1 MTHSGWGEL
10 RNEIDAM
17 RKRGRGWE
25 KWVVEAA
32 RILNEAFG
40 DESGDGPDRVARKYE
55 GEDVQAESVE
65 RVIQRFLRDIGLM

>member
-1 MTHSGWGEL
+1 MRCVNGGEV
-10 RNEIDAM
+10 
-17 RKRGRGWE
+17 GE